1 MGAYGTGP
9 LNKRPSRALIL
20 WALLPC
26 LAPFQTHSEWALS
39 GPFRNERALSGPSTF
54 WALSGPVSNP
64 KQKGPSTLWA
74 LSGPF

>member
-26 LAPFQTHSEWALS
+26 LAPFQAHYEWALS
-39 GPFRNERALSGPSTF
+39 GHVRNERALSGPSTF
-54 WALSGPVSNP
+54 WALSGPFSNP